1 MPKVTEAHVE
11 ARRRQI
17 LDAALACFSRNGFH
31 QTTINDICEEAG
43 LSAGAVYSYFDSK
56 DSMIAECCTHGQ
68 VEIGAV
74 FGDAHMLDTARE
86 AIERLADVFIMEVA
100 SPEPQSATRLE
111 VQLWS
116 ETLRNRDVLSAAMG
130 PRGEVL
136 AGLQAI
142 IERGQSNGDV
152 AASVD
157 AEYAARVLLSLRDG
171 LVLQRSMD
179 PDTDVGR
186 YVAALKQVTGGAL
199 SGR

>member
-1 MPKVTEAHVE
+1 MPKVTEQHVE

-17 LDAALACFSRNGFH
+17 LDAATACFSRNGFH
-31 QTTINDICEEAG
+31 QTTIHDICEEAG

-68 VEIGAV
+68 AEIGAI
-74 FGDAHMLDTARE
+74 FGSAHMLGTARE
-86 AIERLADVFIMEVA
+86 AIEQLADVFIMEIA
-100 SPEPQSATRLE
+100 SPEAQPATRLE

-116 ETLRNRDVLSAAMG
+116 ETLRNPEVLKAAMG
-130 PRGEVL
+130 SRNEVL

-142 IERGQSNGDV
+142 IERGQRNGDV

-179 PDTDVGR
+179 PDADVGR
-186 YVAALKQVTGGAL
+186 YVAALKQVTAGAL
-199 SGR
+199 LG